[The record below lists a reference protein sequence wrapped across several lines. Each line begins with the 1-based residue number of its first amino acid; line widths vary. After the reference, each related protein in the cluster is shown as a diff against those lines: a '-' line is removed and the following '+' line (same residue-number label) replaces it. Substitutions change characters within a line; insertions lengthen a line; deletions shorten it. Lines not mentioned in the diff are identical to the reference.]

1 MLISVR
7 VAHVK
12 RVNFIYQLIAFFLSL
27 HKQVRGI
34 KIWTQNAKVIFMV
47 CWGIKN
53 LLHVILI
60 TIKNND
66 KIEVLLDDKIWL
78 DSFVV

>member
-1 MLISVR
+1 
-7 VAHVK
+7 
-12 RVNFIYQLIAFFLSL
+12 
-27 HKQVRGI
+27 
-34 KIWTQNAKVIFMV
+34 MV